1 MAHLMKLFGLFSST
15 VLLLASS
22 IFIAPLTVGA
32 TPMKLGINTWIG
44 YGPLY
49 IAEKLDTFKKYG
61 IEVKLVKFQDTAL
74 IGPALESGALDGA
87 AITYDQVIGNVAK
100 GLKHSVVL
108 SLDYSNGADA
118 IVVDSSIKSVMD
130 FKGKKVAF
138 NPLTPSDFLLSYALQ
153 KHNLSEKDI
162 QIANVTPEAVPSAL
176 ISGAAPIGVTYEPNI
191 SQVLKVKSK
200 RKFKVIFS
208 SKDAPGLITDV
219 LVFKRDYINKNPK
232 KVKSFIQAYL
242 DGLDYMKKNP
252 KEANAIIGKWMDLS
266 EKDVQEQLLGVFNP
280 NLKEMMSNF
289 TKSNK
294 IDSFYS
300 SGPLIGDILFKKKQ
314 ITNIP
319 KTEDTIDPQFV
330 TELLKTSKVSEN

>member
-1 MAHLMKLFGLFSST
+1 MKLFGLFST

-22 IFIAPLTVGA
+22 IVIPPLAVGA
-32 TPMKLGINTWIG
+32 TPVKLGINTWIG

-49 IAEKLDTFKKYG
+49 VAEKLDTFKKYG

-74 IGPALESGALDGA
+74 IPPAMESNALDGA

-100 GLKHSVVL
+100 GLKQSVVL
-108 SLDYSNGADA
+108 TLDYSNGADA
-118 IVVDSSIKSVMD
+118 IVTDSSIKSMMD

-153 KHNLSEKDI
+153 KHNMTERDI

-191 SQVLKVKSK
+191 SQIIKAKTK

-219 LVFKRDYINKNPK
+219 LVFKRDYISKNPK
-232 KVKSFIQAYL
+232 KVKSFIQGYL
-242 DGLDYMKKNP
+242 SGLDYMKKNP
-252 KEANAIIGKWMDLS
+252 KEANAIIGKWMGIT
-266 EKDVQEQLLGVFNP
+266 EQEVQDQLTGVLNP
-280 NLKEMMSNF
+280 SLKEMANNF
-289 TKSNK
+289 TKSEK
-294 IDSFYS
+294 IDSFYR
-300 SGPLIGDILFKKKQ
+300 SGPLISDILLKKKQ
-314 ITNIP
+314 ITNVP
-319 KTEDTIDPQFV
+319 KTEDTIDPQFI
-330 TELLKTSKVSEN
+330 TELLKTSKVSAN